1 MTAIH
6 TKRLRD
12 AVRWWGR
19 RARTLRATPPRAQF
33 CVFALAALISL
44 SGAASIR
51 GEDNPPVEY
60 QVKAAFLYN
69 FTKFV
74 EWPSD
79 AFQSETAPIVI
90 CVFGHDP
97 FSGALDEIVQGKM
110 INRRELLVRRTDKFP
125 DLKTCHLVFVSA
137 TESKGLSEIL
147 NSVKGSSALVV
158 GESDGFAERGGGIQ
172 FFFVENKLRFS
183 VNVDAIQRARLTL
196 SSKLL
201 TLARIVHDEARPK
214 GD

>member
-6 TKRLRD
+6 TKRLRGT
-12 AVRWWGR
+12 VRGWGP
-19 RARTLRATPPRAQF
+19 RARTLRATQPRAPF
-33 CVFALAALISL
+33 CAIALAVLISL
-44 SGAASIR
+44 AAAASIC
-51 GEDNPPVEY
+51 GGDNPPVEY

-74 EWPSD
+74 EWPAD
-79 AFQSETAPIVI
+79 AFQSETAPIMI

-110 INRRELLVRRTDKFP
+110 INHRELLVRRTDKFP
-125 DLKTCHLVFVSA
+125 DLKACHLVFVSGS
-137 TESKGLSEIL
+137 ESRGLSEIL
-147 NSVKGSSALVV
+147 NSVRGSSALVV
-158 GESDGFAERGGGIQ
+158 GESDGFAEHGGGIQ
-172 FFFVENKLRFS
+172 FFFVENKLRFA